1 MQSLD
6 GGKHDVLQGIGPQG
20 QCNTLCQHSDNG
32 VDLNRGYADWEN
44 GLSDITAD
52 VVSLRYGT
60 QFDPYGK
67 GIIRYDFEVP
77 AGYYAVEVGFMAPF
91 VAGYD
96 AEIEVNGKSIA
107 TGHVNFRSTAVLKG
121 TANVREGQT
130 AMEVKCMG
138 DWSSGI
144 QIAYIKV
151 YKGEAPYAFDETVVD
166 DANVDDLLY
175 FVDAGDYDTSTVP
188 EGEKLGLLNSKT
200 DQLYGEDATTGYS
213 WGLQSWMAA
222 SMISHSPMAPRAS
235 VRPTARP
242 PTILQTLLTG
252 ATRIGAIRRMLA
264 STMFRCAMET
274 KYDPYGKG
282 IIRYDFEVPAG
293 YYDVEVGFMAPFN
306 NGYDAKSAGEW

>member
-1 MQSLD
+1 MRKKAIKLRKVLSLVLAFALLAGMLPMEWSTFVAKAADSYELVENAEVNDLLYFVDAGDYNTSTVPEGEKLGLLNSRTDQLYGEDATTGYSWGLQSLD

-151 YKGEAPYAFDETVVD
+151 YKGEAPYDT
-166 DANVDDLLY
+166 NGDLI
-175 FVDAGDYDTSTVP
+175 A
-188 EGEKLGLLNSKT
+188 EE
-200 DQLYGEDATTGYS
+200 E
-213 WGLQSWMAA
+213 
-222 SMISHSPMAPRAS
+222 
-235 VRPTARP
+235 
-242 PTILQTLLTG
+242 
-252 ATRIGAIRRMLA
+252 
-264 STMFRCAMET
+264 
-274 KYDPYGKG
+274 
-282 IIRYDFEVPAG
+282 
-293 YYDVEVGFMAPFN
+293 
-306 NGYDAKSAGEW
+306 